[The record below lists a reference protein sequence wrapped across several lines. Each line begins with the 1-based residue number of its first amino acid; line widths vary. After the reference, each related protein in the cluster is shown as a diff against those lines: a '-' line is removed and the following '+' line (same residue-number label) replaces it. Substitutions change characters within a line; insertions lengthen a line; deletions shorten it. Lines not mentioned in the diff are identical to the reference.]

1 MATNA
6 TAGRVSQPFSQA
18 LFTALVKTLTGAGG
32 SPWMMAA
39 VPDVEPPPDGTEPVR
54 IKLALAGSLNGEAH
68 LECHRVAA
76 GIWASKL
83 LGHQEEVFG
92 TEQSE
97 ALLKM
102 VTDGV
107 KEFRAELVPEYGE
120 FTITVSS
127 TSEPPPDLMRREQIT
142 IISDKDDRASLLMYL
157 SPILIEALSLHIED
171 QNKAKVPES
180 PVQGALEE
188 AIAEPVNSE
197 DPKKAEIPES
207 PMQGALKEMITEPD
221 TIEDPKKAKIPE
233 SPVQET
239 SKEVT
244 AEQVNLDLVMDV
256 ELGVT
261 LRFGQ
266 RQLTLREVLE
276 LTTGSVIELDRQ
288 VEEPVELL
296 LEGKVIAKGE
306 AVVIDGNYGL
316 RVTEVSQVNFSPA
329 LRGVS

>member
-1 MATNA
+1 MATD
-6 TAGRVSQPFSQA
+6 TTLGGVSLSFSQA

-54 IKLALAGSLNGEAH
+54 IKLTLAGSLSGEVH

-83 LGHQEEVFG
+83 LGHQAEEFG
-92 TEQSE
+92 AEQSE

-107 KEFRAELVPEYGE
+107 IEFQAELVPEYGE

-127 TSEPPPDLMRREQIT
+127 TSEPPPDLTRREQIT

-157 SPILIEALSLHIED
+157 SPILTESLSLHLENENKAAVPESPMEEPSEEAITEQVNIED
-171 QNKAKVPES
+171 QNKA
-180 PVQGALEE
+180 
-188 AIAEPVNSE
+188 
-197 DPKKAEIPES
+197 DIPETS
-207 PMQGALKEMITEPD
+207 MQGDSKEVIVEQVNLEDQNNAKLPEAFMQGALKGVFT
-221 TIEDPKKAKIPE
+221 
-233 SPVQET
+233 
-239 SKEVT
+239 
-244 AEQVNLDLVMDV
+244 EQVNLDLVMDV
-256 ELGVT
+256 ELSVT

-266 RQLTLREVLE
+266 RKLALREVLE

-296 LEGKVIAKGE
+296 LEGKVIARGE

-316 RVTEVSQVNFSPA
+316 RVTEVLQTNFCPTFH
-329 LRGVS
+329 

>member
-1 MATNA
+1 MATN
-6 TAGRVSQPFSQA
+6 TTVDSVSLSFSQA
-18 LFTALVKTLTGAGG
+18 LFTSLVKTLTGAGE
-32 SPWMMAA
+32 SPWMIAA

-54 IKLALAGSLNGEAH
+54 IKLALTGSLNGEVH

-83 LGHQEEVFG
+83 LGHTSEDFG

-107 KEFRAELVPEYGE
+107 KEFQAELVPEYGE

-127 TSEPPPDLMRREQIT
+127 ASELPPDFTRREQIT
-142 IISDKDDRASLLMYL
+142 IVSDKDDRASLLMYL
-157 SPILIEALSLHIED
+157 SPILIEAISQHLED
-171 QNKAKVPES
+171 QN
-180 PVQGALEE
+180 
-188 AIAEPVNSE
+188 
-197 DPKKAEIPES
+197 KAEIPES
-207 PMQGALKEMITEPD
+207 PIEDAPIEVITEQVPVEGPNKAKLPEASTKEAPKEVVLEQVILQDQNKAKIQESSMQGA
-221 TIEDPKKAKIPE
+221 
-233 SPVQET
+233 
-239 SKEVT
+239 SKQVIN
-244 AEQVNLDLVMDV
+244 EQVNLDLVMDV
-256 ELGVT
+256 ELNVT

-266 RQLTLREVLE
+266 RRLALREVLE

-296 LEGKVIAKGE
+296 LEGKIIARGE

-316 RVTEVSQVNFSPA
+316 RVTEVIPANFSP
-329 LRGVS
+329 VIH